1 MKNITCSNSTKQF
14 KPGDIV
20 RCKRA
25 VEDFPISHLGSK
37 IYSKGYFVTALIIRY
52 INGFDSGMHMGFE
65 ARVLS
70 DDAKVL
76 PHFTPYFI
84 PMANIGE
91 YTLEKTDKTIKQQEI
106 E

>member
-1 MKNITCSNSTKQF
+1 MKNIICSNDRDHF

-20 RCKRA
+20 RCQRTS
-25 VEDFPISHLGSK
+25 EDCRN
-37 IYSKGYFVTALIIRY
+37 YFVTALIVRY
-52 INGFDSGMHMGFE
+52 INGFDSGMHKGFE
-65 ARVLS
+65 ARVLK
-70 DDAKVL
+70 DDAEML
-76 PHFTPYFI
+76 THFTPYFI